1 MTIFPLYMKLGEK
14 DDNSVRPKD
23 NTNINNNINNKTEKT
38 NDCENKRYI
47 DKSTQTSFKELYK
60 EEEEEDEP
68 KSKRKISPDLI
79 RDKIFNYFNKMLYI
93 WLITKNNNI
102 EINQFSF
109 EKNNKKIISETLNKT
124 LKDLF
129 ISKSHVNDLDN
140 TTNKIL
146 KDKVKLKYEDA
157 YKMFISEVDKNEKDK
172 KNEFY
177 ENFSFLEDF
186 LKQME
191 DRENDK
197 YISRVREVATRYHEW
212 IDKKIH
218 LFKKSG
224 KKSQ

>member
-1 MTIFPLYMKLGEK
+1 MKPSEK
-14 DDNSVRPKD
+14 DDFISIQSKD
-23 NTNINNNINNKTEKT
+23 NTNINDNINNNKKEKSY
-38 NDCENKRYI
+38 NFENKIIYK
-47 DKSTQTSFKELYK
+47 DECTQTSFNELFK

-79 RDKIFNYFNKMLYI
+79 RDKIFNYFNKMIYI
-93 WLITKNNNI
+93 WLITKNKNI
-102 EINQFSF
+102 EINQYSF
-109 EKNNKKIISETLNKT
+109 KKNNKTIISETFNKS

-129 ISKSHVNDLDN
+129 ISKTQVNDLDK
-140 TTNKIL
+140 TINKLL
-146 KDKVKLKYEDA
+146 KNKVNLKYEEA
-157 YKMFISEVDKNEKDK
+157 YKMFIYGVDKNEKDK
-172 KNEFY
+172 KKEFL
-177 ENFSFLEDF
+177 ENFPFLEDF

-191 DRENDK
+191 GKENNE